1 MRALPSRLSA
11 FTRTEAWAAWALGIA
26 TLEGAAIVF
35 LSLGEFGVY
44 NLRFVVTNLPS
55 GVGPLELSIELTS
68 LSFGIGFVLAVPLG
82 LIRAFGPRMLARAKR
97 GSSETLTFRHARA
110 EFGTDAAWRE
120 ARDSG
125 LGRAVHRLVGFAAPA
140 VGGYRVRL
148 QQRPAARATLLGVYG
163 ALLAIGAVV
172 PRMVGAALLRPY
184 YAFAT
189 AYVAVVRGTPFLVQ
203 VFVVFYAVIFAYP
216 RFFFLGETVPF
227 WAGLLALT
235 INTTGYQ
242 AEALRGGFQSV
253 DATQIDAARALGLR
267 RWTVFRR
274 ITLPQTLRLVALPL
288 TNEWISNFKTSAIV
302 SYITLQEVYYWA
314 RTDIA
319 AHLARPLEAFVMV
332 AVFYLIVNVTLSR
345 VVTYLERRHRIPGL
359 GYSPLDI
366 EAGVRR

>member
-1 MRALPSRLSA
+1 
-11 FTRTEAWAAWALGIA
+11 
-26 TLEGAAIVF
+26 
-35 LSLGEFGVY
+35 
-44 NLRFVVTNLPS
+44 
-55 GVGPLELSIELTS
+55 
-68 LSFGIGFVLAVPLG
+68 
-82 LIRAFGPRMLARAKR
+82 
-97 GSSETLTFRHARA
+97 
-110 EFGTDAAWRE
+110 
-120 ARDSG
+120 
-125 LGRAVHRLVGFAAPA
+125 
-140 VGGYRVRL
+140 
-148 QQRPAARATLLGVYG
+148 
-163 ALLAIGAVV
+163 
-172 PRMVGAALLRPY
+172 
-184 YAFAT
+184 
-189 AYVAVVRGTPFLVQ
+189 

-216 RFFFLGETVPF
+216 RFYFLGETVPF

-253 DATQIDAARALGLR
+253 DATQIEAARALGLG
-267 RWTVFRR
+267 RWRIFRH
-274 ITLPQTLRLVALPL
+274 ITLPQSLRLVALPL

-302 SYITLQEVYYWA
+302 SYIALQELYYWA